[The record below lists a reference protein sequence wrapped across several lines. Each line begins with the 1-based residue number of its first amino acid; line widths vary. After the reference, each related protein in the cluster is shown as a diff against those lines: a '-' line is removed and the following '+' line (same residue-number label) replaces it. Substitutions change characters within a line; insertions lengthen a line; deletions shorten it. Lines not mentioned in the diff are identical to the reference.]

1 MGEKASSCRSWWM
14 PLKANLVTSSLGCC
28 LSDIHRSSNTMLL
41 LLLLLSRFSRVRLCA
56 TPLTAAHQAPPSLGF
71 IGDLKADSKTPLPK
85 YTSGEAKGKVVIAVG
100 AMCFYLPCCLLF

>member
-1 MGEKASSCRSWWM
+1 MLWSWLEPGLM
-14 PLKANLVTSSLGCC
+14 TYTDQNVNLVVTFYN
-28 LSDIHRSSNTMLL
+28 RVM
-41 LLLLLSRFSRVRLCA
+41 LLLSRFSRVRLCA

-71 IGDLKADSKTPLPK
+71 IGDLKVDSKTPLPK